1 MESAFE
7 FKMELLWDGRLVDIY
22 LETFEYFR

>member
-7 FKMELLWDGRLVDIY
+7 FKTELFNPLVS
-22 LETFEYFR
+22 L